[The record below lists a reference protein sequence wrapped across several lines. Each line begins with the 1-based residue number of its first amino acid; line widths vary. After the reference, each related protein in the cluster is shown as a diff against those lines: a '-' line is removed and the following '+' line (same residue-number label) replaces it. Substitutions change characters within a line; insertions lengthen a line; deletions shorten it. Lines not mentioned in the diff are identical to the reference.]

1 MMINGNFN
9 GYIRQIPFQD
19 TLGDPWTN
27 FCFCPMA
34 QYALF
39 LAQSLVQ
46 NGSNYRFA
54 AIQLLTKVHSGT
66 GGFPCFAFWS
76 VQPKPLKLGS
86 MLIPHFKA
94 LICGY
99 LLVKRSKG

>member
-1 MMINGNFN
+1 MKEKCIYSGAQNKRDGLQKVDGFC
-9 GYIRQIPFQD
+9 QIVPE
-19 TLGDPWTN
+19 P
-27 FCFCPMA
+27 
-34 QYALF
+34 
-39 LAQSLVQ
+39 LVL
-46 NGSNYRFA
+46 RTA
-54 AIQLLTKVHSGT
+54 TKVHSGT
-66 GGFPCFAFWS
+66 SGSPCFAFWS

>member
-1 MMINGNFN
+1 MRWFSKKEGLEKEIHIFEKKKEVH
-9 GYIRQIPFQD
+9 IKKE
-19 TLGDPWTN
+19 
-27 FCFCPMA
+27 
-34 QYALF
+34 
-39 LAQSLVQ
+39 Q
-46 NGSNYRFA
+46 NTA
-54 AIQLLTKVHSGT
+54 TKGHSGT